1 MSEADGRSP
10 GMGMPNNSMMPATSG
25 MMPQA
30 SMPSQMGAQPV
41 APPTSATTPVS
52 SGAATPAAVE
62 WAIPQMTRTKYMATF
77 SQTDRGRTGFLAG
90 VQARNI
96 LLQSGLPQN
105 VLAQIWALSDI
116 DNDGRLST
124 EEFILAGHLCEM
136 ASKGEPMPQTLPT
149 NLVPPSLRGNENS
162 IQFFKEIS
170 DLTESFSQN

>member
-1 MSEADGRSP
+1 
-10 GMGMPNNSMMPATSG
+10 
-25 MMPQA
+25 
-30 SMPSQMGAQPV
+30 
-41 APPTSATTPVS
+41 
-52 SGAATPAAVE
+52 
-62 WAIPQMTRTKYMATF
+62 MATF

-149 NLVPPSLRGNENS
+149 NLVPPSLRGNSNS
-162 IQFFKEIS
+162 VQFFRKFLI
-170 DLTESFSQN
+170 